1 MRFSKY
7 HALGND
13 YLVLDPEEADEPP
26 TPGQIRRIC
35 HRNFGIGSDGIL
47 FGPSPSSV
55 ATFALRIFNP
65 DGSEAEISGN
75 GLRIFSRYLWDR
87 KRVDSTPFTVS
98 TAGGTVTCSARA
110 GGRSITVEMGQVRF
124 SSGRIPMTGPERE
137 VLDEE
142 IELEGRLYRFFGANI
157 GNPHCVLP
165 MSEVSA
171 KIAQRLGPLIETH
184 PFFPNHTNVQFLQ
197 ILDRENIRI
206 EIWER
211 GAGYTLASGS
221 SSTAAAAVAYK
232 MGSVDPQITVQ
243 MPGGKLRLE
252 ISEDYH
258 MTMTGPATR
267 VGSIELDP
275 EALA

>member
-13 YLVLDPEEADEPP
+13 YLVLDPGDLAEPP
-26 TPGQIRRIC
+26 SPDEIRRIC

-47 FGPSPSSV
+47 FGPAPSSV
-55 ATFALRIFNP
+55 ATFALRVFNP
-65 DGSEAEISGN
+65 DGTEAEISGN

-87 KRVDSTPFTVS
+87 KRVESTPFTVS
-98 TAGGTVTCSARA
+98 TAGGTVTCSVRS
-110 GGRSITVEMGQVRF
+110 GGRSITVEMGQVSF

-137 VLDEE
+137 VLNEE
-142 IELEGRLYRFFGANI
+142 IELGGRVYRFYGANI

-171 KIAQRLGPLIETH
+171 AIAQKLGPLIEAH

-221 SSTAAAAVAYK
+221 SSTAAAAAAFK
-232 MGSVDPQITVQ
+232 MGSVDSPLTVQ
-243 MPGGKLRLE
+243 MPGGELSLE
-252 ISEDYH
+252 ISEDFYA
-258 MTMTGPATR
+258 TMSGPATR
-267 VGSIELDP
+267 IGSIEFDL

>member
-232 MGSVDPQITVQ
+232 MGSVDPQLTVQ
-243 MPGGKLRLE
+243 MPGGNLRLE

-267 VGSIELDP
+267 VGSIEFDP

>member
-1 MRFSKY
+1 MRFDKY

-13 YLVLDPEEADEPP
+13 YLVLDPVDLSDPPSPEE
-26 TPGQIRRIC
+26 IRRIC
-35 HRNFGIGSDGIL
+35 HRNFGMGSDGIL
-47 FGPSPSSV
+47 FGPCPSTV
-55 ATFALRIFNP
+55 ASFALRIFNP
-65 DGSEAEISGN
+65 DGTEAEISGN

-87 KRVDSTPFTVS
+87 KQVDTTPFTVS
-98 TAGGTVTCSARA
+98 TAGGTVTCSVLP
-110 GGRSITVEMGQVRF
+110 GGRSITVEMGQVSF
-124 SSGRIPMTGPERE
+124 GSGRIPMIGPERE
-137 VLDEE
+137 VLNEK
-142 IELEGRLYRFFGANI
+142 IVLEDKEYRFYGANV

-165 MSEVSA
+165 MTEVSEE
-171 KIAQRLGPLIETH
+171 IARRLGPLIETH

-232 MGSVDPQITVQ
+232 MGTVDPRLTVQ
-243 MPGGKLRLE
+243 MVGGKLHLE
-252 ISEDYH
+252 ISRNYN

-267 VGSIELDP
+267 IGSIEFDS
-275 EALA
+275 EALT